1 MNLRQQQIAVFL
13 GTVVIIFGL
22 FGGGFWLI
30 TDRLTEEANLQTSL
44 ILARQVEI
52 ALADSLRQRAL
63 AAQRVSKSETEGSS
77 SETEGSSSETGGS
90 FWGFLG
96 RLFPGKPETKP
107 ETPPKAPA
115 SPEITKTP
123 PKAPPGPE
131 IKGLMRAFMD
141 RSSAIEAMWVLNSE
155 GRILYSSRSSE
166 EGKILRD
173 SDMQEKLRRG
183 VTTITSLRIG
193 DHNYY
198 DVFVPLQMPRGVQG
212 PGGLRLW
219 VNPASMTDLLAGME
233 KQLTV
238 ILVLA
243 AVVAL
248 SSAFLTTALYTR
260 RMGIIGE
267 ALRQA
272 EAGTYQ
278 ARPNYR
284 RRDEVGAS
292 LDLIDRLVMK
302 QRGASTTVGPL
313 QRVSVA
319 ARTLAHEVKNPL
331 NAMAI
336 QVELL
341 KNAARGKGSS
351 PALDIPQQSFETLE
365 ASVRQVDHLV
375 RDFSDYAA
383 PVTLEKNAVDLA
395 LILNESVDA
404 VKTQCEAQKVA
415 LEVSAPPAPWP
426 LQGDATRL
434 RQAFDNLLRN
444 ALEAQPG
451 GGLIRVTGRK
461 NGAQITLDFADD
473 GPGVPAERRASLFE
487 FGHSTKKGGSG
498 IGLALSQLIMEAH
511 GGSLQYENGKE
522 PSRGAMFRVTLP
534 LKQKEP

>member
-1 MNLRQQQIAVFL
+1 MSLRQQQIAVFL
-13 GTVVIIFGL
+13 GTVAIIFGL

-30 TDRLTEEANLQTSL
+30 TNRLTEEANLQTSL

-52 ALADSLRQRAL
+52 ALADSLRLRAI
-63 AAQRVSKSETEGSS
+63 AAQTESAS
-77 SETEGSSSETGGS
+77 ADSGS
-90 FWGFLG
+90 FWDFLG
-96 RLFPGKPETKP
+96 RLFPGKSGAKP
-107 ETPPKAPA
+107 
-115 SPEITKTP
+115 KTP
-123 PKAPPGPE
+123 PKTPPSAE

-141 RSSAIEAMWVLNSE
+141 RSSAIEVMWVLNSE
-155 GRILYSSRSSE
+155 GRVLYSSRSSE
-166 EGKILRD
+166 EGQTLSD
-173 SDMQEKLRRG
+173 ADMQEKLRQG
-183 VTTITSLRIG
+183 VTTIASRSIG
-193 DHNYY
+193 DNSYY
-198 DVFVPLQMPRGVQG
+198 DVLVPLQMPQGVQG
-212 PGGLRLW
+212 PGALRLW
-219 VNPASMTDLLAGME
+219 INPASMTDLLAGME

-238 ILVLA
+238 LLVLA
-243 AVVAL
+243 GVVAL

-260 RMGIIGE
+260 RMRIIGE

-278 ARPNYR
+278 ARPAYR

-302 QRGASTTVGPL
+302 QRGASASVGPL

-336 QVELL
+336 HLELM
-341 KNAARGKGSS
+341 KNVARGKSSS
-351 PALDIPQQSFETLE
+351 PAGDIPQQSLETLE
-365 ASVRQVDHLV
+365 ASIRQVDHLV

-383 PVTLEKNAVDLA
+383 PVTLEKNPLDLA
-395 LILNESVDA
+395 LILDESLDA
-404 VKTQCEAQKVA
+404 VKTQCSAQKVA
-415 LEVSAPPAPWP
+415 LEVNAPAAPWP

-451 GGLIRVTGRK
+451 GGLIRVTGQK
-461 NGAQITLDFADD
+461 NGARITLDFADA
-473 GPGVPAERRASLFE
+473 GPGVPPDRRGALFE

-522 PSRGAMFRVTLP
+522 TSQGATFRITLP
-534 LKQKEP
+534 LEQKEL